1 MSFQAPSKGPSIDS
15 DTPIDLTTV
24 FKDSA
29 GLRIARYI
37 VGEYLKADRQRFAG
51 NTTLPLARDIS
62 CSVVPLRIESSPEI
76 RRMLEERL
84 VFRESEPVT
93 SEHGYLGRSG
103 FSQTGSESLGI
114 SRECANSLHDTASSR
129 SLANDSQPGV
139 PFSVSPSRADQNQQ
153 GNLFANVQRL
163 SHTSY
168 QQRPAHPS
176 SFRSS
181 QIQSGPV
188 SHPQFRH
195 TKCQAEIDIDAL
207 FEEPYSQNQGTES
220 PYRVESPSGRV
231 SGGSSL
237 QRSPQRWDDSI
248 SHPTSLP
255 NLDKDPFQLDR
266 TLFSGSPSL
275 SHSAQSQ
282 TSRQS
287 YLSDSGYFSEAPPA
301 ITPHSQQHNNNFT
314 NHIHSSTTQ
323 QAPTIKSFLPV
334 NKATDNAAYSQFV
347 KHSGR
352 SHSLHFERAGSQ
364 SRPASSH
371 PPPHN
376 QDNTNRDY
384 NTQNQIHNNSL
395 HHNTTQSSFSTHIRS
410 DHQQLPPS
418 PTTHQQFDFEQY
430 PTNKNH
436 ETEMEI
442 PTSDSASKKRKANAH
457 AAPRPRLKKP
467 KIDKGDKPK
476 TDKGDRPKRAPK
488 VKDKKPDP
496 VSTRVTSW
504 KLYSQ

>member
-1 MSFQAPSKGPSIDS
+1 MSFQAPSKGLSTDS

-51 NTTLPLARDIS
+51 NTTLSLARDAS
-62 CSVVPLRIESSPEI
+62 CSESPLRIDSSPEI

-93 SEHGYLGRSG
+93 SEHGHLGRSG
-103 FSQTGSESLGI
+103 FSQTGSQALGI
-114 SRECANSLHDTASSR
+114 SREFANAFPDAAASR
-129 SLANDSQPGV
+129 SLANDSHIGI
-139 PFSVSPSRADQNQQ
+139 PFTVNSSRAEQNQQ
-153 GNLFANVQRL
+153 GNLFVNAQRL

-168 QQRPAHPS
+168 QQRPAHLS

-181 QIQSGPV
+181 QIQSGTV
-188 SHPQFRH
+188 SHPQLRH

-231 SGGSSL
+231 SGGSSS
-237 QRSPQRWDDSI
+237 QRSPKPWDDSI

-275 SHSAQSQ
+275 NNSTQSQ

-301 ITPHSQQHNNNFT
+301 TTPHSQQHNNNFR

-323 QAPTIKSFLPV
+323 QSPTIKSFLPV
-334 NKATDNAAYSQFV
+334 NKATENAAYSQFV
-347 KHSGR
+347 KNSGR
-352 SHSLHFERAGSQ
+352 SHSLHFEGAGSQ
-364 SRPASSH
+364 TRLASIH
-371 PPPHN
+371 LPPHN

-384 NTQNQIHNNSL
+384 NTQIQIHNNSQ
-395 HHNTTQSSFSTHIRS
+395 HHNTTTSAFSTHIRS
-410 DHQQLPPS
+410 DHQQLSPS
-418 PTTHQQFDFEQY
+418 ATTHQHFDFEQY
-430 PTNKNH
+430 STNKNH

-442 PTSDSASKKRKANAH
+442 STSGSASKKRKANTD
-457 AAPRPRLKKP
+457 AAPRAKKP
-467 KIDKGDKPK
+467 KIDKGDKAK
-476 TDKGDRPKRAPK
+476 TDKGDKPKRAPK
-488 VKDKKPDP
+488 VKDKKPEP
-496 VSTRVTSW
+496 VGTRVMPW

>member
-1 MSFQAPSKGPSIDS
+1 MSFQAPAKGLSIDS

-51 NTTLPLARDIS
+51 NTNLSLAWDTS
-62 CSVVPLRIESSPEI
+62 CSVSPLRIDSSPEI
-76 RRMLEERL
+76 RRMLEEKL
-84 VFRESEPVT
+84 AFRESGPLT
-93 SEHGYLGRSG
+93 SEHGHLGRSG
-103 FSQTGSESLGI
+103 FSPTGSEVLGI
-114 SRECANSLHDTASSR
+114 SREYANALPDTAASR
-129 SLANDSQPGV
+129 SLVNDTRTAI
-139 PFSVSPSRADQNQQ
+139 PFPVNSSRGEQNQQ
-153 GNLFANVQRL
+153 GNLFANAQRL
-163 SHTSY
+163 SYTSCPR
-168 QQRPAHPS
+168 RPAHTFS
-176 SFRSS
+176 SRSS
-181 QIQSGPV
+181 QIHSSTMSYP
-188 SHPQFRH
+188 HFRH
-195 TKCQAEIDIDAL
+195 MNYEAEMDIDAL

-255 NLDKDPFQLDR
+255 NLDKDIFQQDR
-266 TLFSGSPSL
+266 PLFSGSPSL
-275 SHSAQSQ
+275 NNSTQSQ

-301 ITPHSQQHNNNFT
+301 TTPHSRQHNNNIT

-323 QAPTIKSFLPV
+323 HSPTIKSFLAV

-347 KHSGR
+347 KHSER
-352 SHSLHFERAGSQ
+352 PHSLQFEGPGSQ
-364 SRPASSH
+364 TRPPSSH

-376 QDNTNRDY
+376 QDNNNRAYD
-384 NTQNQIHNNSL
+384 THSESHNKL
-395 HHNTTQSSFSTHIRS
+395 QHITTESSFSTHIRS

-418 PTTHQQFDFEQY
+418 ATTHQQFDFEQY

-436 ETEMEI
+436 EMEI
-442 PTSDSASKKRKANAH
+442 PTSGSASKKRKANTD
-457 AAPRPRLKKP
+457 AAPRPKKA
-467 KIDKGDKPK
+467 KIDKGDKHK
-476 TDKGDRPKRAPK
+476 ADKGDKPKRAPK
-488 VKDKKPDP
+488 VKDKKPEP
-496 VSTRVTSW
+496 VSTRVMLW